1 MNSQITDKDIEVLCA
16 TNPLASEQL
25 RRIMAERQRAE
36 VIEELEEL
44 KKPHSAKD
52 SSNGVAQE
60 TVFVER

>member
-16 TNPLASEQL
+16 TNPLANEQL

-44 KKPHSAKD
+44 KKTHSANE
-52 SSNGVAQE
+52 SSNGVVQE